1 MKRAHEPS
9 PTTRRAAAADELLVL
24 RAQLGEEAAF
34 AALVRRTSGV
44 LLSYLRRRVGAETA
58 QDLLQ
63 QTWLKAHRGL
73 PRLEDPGAFRSWM
86 FQIAHREAAS
96 HRRRPEERLA
106 EATVGLDDADLPAVG
121 GDATHRLDLQGAL
134 ALLPPERR
142 EMARLRFGFGLSY
155 KELAGL
161 LGLEIGTV
169 RSRLHALRQE
179 LRAALDRGREE
190 RER

>member
-1 MKRAHEPS
+1 MKPNRKTPS
-9 PTTRRAAAADELLVL
+9 TARRAAADELLVL

-34 AALVRRTSGV
+34 TRLVRTVSAP
-44 LLSYLRRRVGAETA
+44 LLSFLRRRVGVDDAE
-58 QDLLQ
+58 DVLQ

-73 PRLEDPGAFRSWM
+73 PRLDDPGAFRSWM
-86 FQIAHREAAS
+86 FQIAQREAAS
-96 HRRRPEERLA
+96 HLRRPIQRIA
-106 EATVGLDDADLPAVG
+106 AATVELEETTSSTTGEDT
-121 GDATHRLDLQGAL
+121 THRIDLRDAL

-169 RSRLHALRQE
+169 RSRLHALKQQ
-179 LRAALDRGREE
+179 LRESLGGDQRRP
-190 RER
+190 